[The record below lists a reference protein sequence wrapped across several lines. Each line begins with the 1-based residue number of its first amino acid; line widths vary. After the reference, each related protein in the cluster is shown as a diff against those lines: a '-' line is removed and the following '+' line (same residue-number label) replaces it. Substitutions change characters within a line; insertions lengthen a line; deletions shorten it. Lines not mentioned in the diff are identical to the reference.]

1 MNPESVEQAT
11 EKAVKTSMK
20 NERALWQQFKAQ
32 KGQDELA
39 AEISK
44 MDGSN

>member
-1 MNPESVEQAT
+1 MNADSVQQAT
-11 EKAVKTSMK
+11 EQAVKTSMK

-39 AEISK
+39 AEISR
-44 MDGSN
+44 MEAN